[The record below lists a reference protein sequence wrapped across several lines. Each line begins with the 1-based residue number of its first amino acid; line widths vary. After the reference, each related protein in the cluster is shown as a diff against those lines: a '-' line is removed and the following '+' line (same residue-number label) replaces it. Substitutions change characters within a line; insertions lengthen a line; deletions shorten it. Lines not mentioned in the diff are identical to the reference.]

1 MCGWP
6 YFSANVALP
15 ATLPPIDMLTEASS
29 NSRKEIQNPLKIIN
43 YSMRKLAIL
52 VLFAAMPQSFVLAK
66 EGLLNSSYEEVAA
79 ILGKPSSHDNGSV
92 SGIRY
97 DRYHF
102 ETRGWK
108 AAVLFIDGKAQ
119 KLDTEKSD
127 GSPLSVEDKKA
138 IFEAYDVPN
147 TGQDSKLRGW
157 RQLTENHFIRGDGR
171 VHIITHITS
180 MTIFWDDLPR
190 ELW

>member
-1 MCGWP
+1 
-6 YFSANVALP
+6 
-15 ATLPPIDMLTEASS
+15 
-29 NSRKEIQNPLKIIN
+29 
-43 YSMRKLAIL
+43 MRKSVIL
-52 VLFAAMPQSFVLAK
+52 VLFAAMSHSFVLAK

-79 ILGKPSSHDNGSV
+79 ILGKPASHDNGSL

-127 GSPLSVEDKKA
+127 GSPLGFEEKKA

-157 RQLTENHFIRGDGR
+157 RQLSENHFIRGDGR
-171 VHIITHITS
+171 VHIITHLTS
-180 MTIFWDDLPR
+180 VTVFWDDLPR
-190 ELW
+190 EFW

>member
-1 MCGWP
+1 
-6 YFSANVALP
+6 
-15 ATLPPIDMLTEASS
+15 
-29 NSRKEIQNPLKIIN
+29 
-43 YSMRKLAIL
+43 MRKLAIL
-52 VLFAAMPQSFVLAK
+52 VLFAAMSHSSVLA
-66 EGLLNSSYEEVAA
+66 EGGLLNSSYEEVVA
-79 ILGKPSSHDNGSV
+79 ILGKPSSHDTGNV

-127 GSPLSVEDKKA
+127 VSPLSVQDKTA
-138 IFEAYDVPN
+138 IFESYDVPN

-157 RQLTENHFIRGDGR
+157 RQLSENHFIRGDGR
-171 VHIITHITS
+171 VHIITHLTS
-180 MTIFWDDLPR
+180 MTVFWDDLPR
-190 ELW
+190 EFW

>member
-1 MCGWP
+1 
-6 YFSANVALP
+6 
-15 ATLPPIDMLTEASS
+15 
-29 NSRKEIQNPLKIIN
+29 
-43 YSMRKLAIL
+43 MRKLLIL
-52 VLFAAMPQSFVLAK
+52 LLLAAMPLSWVLAN
-66 EGLLNSSYEEVAA
+66 EGLLNSSYEEMAS
-79 ILGKPSSHDNGSV
+79 ILGKPSSHDNGNV

-127 GSPLSVEDKKA
+127 GSSLSVEDKKA

-147 TGQDSKLRGW
+147 SSQNSKLQGW
-157 RQLTENHFIRGDGR
+157 RQL
-171 VHIITHITS
+171 
-180 MTIFWDDLPR
+180 
-190 ELW
+190 

>member
-1 MCGWP
+1 
-6 YFSANVALP
+6 
-15 ATLPPIDMLTEASS
+15 
-29 NSRKEIQNPLKIIN
+29 
-43 YSMRKLAIL
+43 MRKFVIL
-52 VLFAAMPQSFVLAK
+52 GFFVGMSHSSVLAK
-66 EGLLNSSYEEVAA
+66 EGLLNSSYEEVAS

-102 ETRGWK
+102 ERGGWK

-147 TGQDSKLRGW
+147 TD
-157 RQLTENHFIRGDGR
+157 
-171 VHIITHITS
+171 
-180 MTIFWDDLPR
+180 
-190 ELW
+190 

>member
-1 MCGWP
+1 
-6 YFSANVALP
+6 
-15 ATLPPIDMLTEASS
+15 
-29 NSRKEIQNPLKIIN
+29 
-43 YSMRKLAIL
+43 MRKSVIL
-52 VLFAAMPQSFVLAK
+52 VLFAAMPLSSVSAT
-66 EGLLNSSYEEVAA
+66 EGLLNSSFEEVAS
-79 ILGKPSSHDNGSV
+79 ILGKPSNHDNGSV

-102 ETRGWK
+102 ERGGWK

-147 TGQDSKLRGW
+147 TGQDPKLRGW
-157 RQLTENHFIRGDGR
+157 RQLSVNHFIRGDGR
-171 VHIITHITS
+171 VHIMVHPTS

-190 ELW
+190 EFW

>member
-1 MCGWP
+1 
-6 YFSANVALP
+6 
-15 ATLPPIDMLTEASS
+15 
-29 NSRKEIQNPLKIIN
+29 
-43 YSMRKLAIL
+43 MRKKAVTVLA
-52 VLFAAMPQSFVLAK
+52 LFAAMSHSSLLAN
-66 EGLLNSSYEEVAA
+66 EGLLNSSYEEATS
-79 ILGKPSSHDNGSV
+79 ILGKPSSHDNGNV

-127 GSPLSVEDKKA
+127 GSPLSVEDKKT

-147 TGQDSKLRGW
+147 TEQDSKLWGW
-157 RQLTENHFIRGDGR
+157 RQLSENHFIRGDGAPR
-171 VHIITHITS
+171 AATHRN
-180 MTIFWDDLPR
+180 LQP
-190 ELW
+190 

>member
-1 MCGWP
+1 
-6 YFSANVALP
+6 
-15 ATLPPIDMLTEASS
+15 
-29 NSRKEIQNPLKIIN
+29 
-43 YSMRKLAIL
+43 MRKFLIL
-52 VLFAAMPQSFVLAK
+52 VLFASHSSVLAK
-66 EGLLNSSYEEVAA
+66 EGLLNSSYEEVAS

-102 ETRGWK
+102 ERRGWK

-147 TGQDSKLRGW
+147 PGQDSKLRGVASIERKSLHTW
-157 RQLTENHFIRGDGR
+157 RWPGAHNNAYHFHYCFLGR
-171 VHIITHITS
+171 PSSRV
-180 MTIFWDDLPR
+180 LVK
-190 ELW
+190 

>member
-1 MCGWP
+1 
-6 YFSANVALP
+6 
-15 ATLPPIDMLTEASS
+15 
-29 NSRKEIQNPLKIIN
+29 
-43 YSMRKLAIL
+43 MRKFVIL
-52 VLFAAMPQSFVLAK
+52 FVFAGMSHSFVLAK

-79 ILGKPSSHDNGSV
+79 ILGKPSSHDNGNV

-119 KLDTEKSD
+119 TPATEKSD

-138 IFEAYDVPN
+138 IFASRDMPN
-147 TGQDSKLRGW
+147 TGQNSKLRGW
-157 RQLTENHFIRGDGR
+157 RQLSENHFIRGDGR
-171 VHIITHITS
+171 VHII
-180 MTIFWDDLPR
+180 
-190 ELW
+190 